1 LLVDNGAVAHQLT
14 ESTQAA
20 ALEGGGG
27 GGSPYMTAVSAA
39 LGWGAGARGEA
50 DFHSRVPRI
59 LIATGVMTPPEPS
72 GLPPFSSARES

>member
-1 LLVDNGAVAHQLT
+1 MLVDNGAVAHQLT
-14 ESTQAA
+14 ESAQAA
-20 ALEGGGG
+20 ALEG